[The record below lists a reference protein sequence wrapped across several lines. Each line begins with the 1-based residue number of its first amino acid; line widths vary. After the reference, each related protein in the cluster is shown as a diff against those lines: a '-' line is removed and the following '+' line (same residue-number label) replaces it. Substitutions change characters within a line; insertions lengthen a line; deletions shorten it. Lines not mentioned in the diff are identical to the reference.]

1 MTFLELVKNR
11 YSVRNY
17 NTEKKVEPE
26 ILNYILECARLAPSA
41 VNLQPWKFYVIED
54 RTVRE
59 QIDTC
64 YKREWFQTAPVV
76 IVVTANHD
84 VSWKRTYDSKDH
96 ADIDISIA
104 VEHICLAATEQ
115 GLGTCWVCNFRADE
129 CARILDLPENEE
141 AVAMIPLGYEAE
153 HLVKEKNRKTAEEL
167 IRII

>member
-1 MTFLELVKNR
+1 MTFLELVKRR
-11 YSVRNY
+11 YSVRGYDLN
-17 NTEKKVEPE
+17 KPVEPE
-26 ILNYILECARLAPSA
+26 KLKYVLECARLAPSA
-41 VNLQPWKFYVIED
+41 VNMQPWKFYVITD

-59 QIDTC
+59 RLNEC

-84 VSWKRTYDSKDH
+84 ISWKRSYDVKDH

-115 GLGTCWVCNFRADE
+115 GLGSCWVCNFQADT
-129 CARILDLPENEE
+129 CAHILDLGDHEE

-153 HLVKEKNRKTAEEL
+153 HLLKEKNRKTFDEL
-167 IRII
+167 VRMI